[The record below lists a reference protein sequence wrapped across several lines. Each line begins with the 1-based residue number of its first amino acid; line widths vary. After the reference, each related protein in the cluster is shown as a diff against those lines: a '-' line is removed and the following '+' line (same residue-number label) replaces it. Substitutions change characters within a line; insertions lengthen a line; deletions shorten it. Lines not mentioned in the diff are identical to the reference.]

1 MRPGKAKQRK
11 TDNYKAPDERK
22 QHTTDAHTHTH
33 THTLSLSLSLSV
45 GNPKDKSLAVNIQNL
60 YKKGGFYR

>member
-22 QHTTDAHTHTH
+22 QNTHTH

-45 GNPKDKSLAVNIQNL
+45 SVGNPKNERLAVNIRNL
-60 YKKGGFYR
+60 

>member
-22 QHTTDAHTHTH
+22 QLSFS
-33 THTLSLSLSLSV
+33 LSLSLSLCRK
-45 GNPKDKSLAVNIQNL
+45 PKNERLAVNIRNL
-60 YKKGGFYR
+60 YKNPELSKA